1 MATATNLGFPRIG
14 TRRELKRAVERF
26 WANETGAEELARI
39 AAELR
44 RRHWELQRDAGIA
57 HIPSNDFSLYDHVL
71 DTALMVGAV
80 PARFGGASAV
90 VEPTTAFALARGT
103 ADTPPMDMT
112 KWFNTNYHYIVPEF
126 EPGQSFRLAS
136 TKPVDEFNEA
146 LALGIRTRPVL
157 LGPVSFLLLGKSHDA
172 QLDPLSLLD
181 RLLPVYAEVLSRLAA
196 AGAVWVQLDEPV
208 LALDL
213 PANAAP
219 AFRKAYDRL
228 TREAPQLRFLLAA
241 YFGDLQENLELLL
254 TLPAAAYH
262 LDLVRGPEQ
271 LDRALD
277 RLRDGIAL
285 SLGVIDGRNIWR
297 ADLDRALEQL
307 DRAARRIGSER
318 ILVAPSCSL
327 LHSPIDLDQET
338 ALDAELK
345 GWLAFARQKLG
356 EVAVLTRA
364 LNAGR
369 EAVADAFAESRRR
382 LEGRRGSPR
391 IHNPTVKSRVT
402 AINEVMLRR
411 AHPHETRLHAQE
423 AKLALPLFP
432 TTTIGSF
439 PQTQEVRKARAALAR
454 GSLAPAEYD
463 TFIEKEIERTLRFQE
478 EIGLDVLVHGEFE
491 RKDMVEYFGE
501 QLEGIG
507 FTQHGWVQSYGSR
520 YVKPPIIYGDV
531 ARPGPMTVRWSR
543 YAQSV
548 TKRPVK
554 GMLTGP
560 VTILR
565 WSFVR
570 DDQPQRD
577 TAYQLALALR
587 DEVVDL
593 ERAGIRVIQIDEPA
607 FREGLPLRRAAW
619 PEYLDWAVKAFR
631 LTSSGVKDETQI
643 QTHMCY
649 SEFNDV
655 IESIAAMD
663 ADVILIEASRSDM
676 ELLDAFV
683 RFRYPNRIGP
693 GIYDIHSPR
702 VPSVDEMTDRL
713 RKALA
718 VLRPEQLWVN
728 PDCGLKTRDWPE
740 VRASLTNLVAAA
752 RRIRENPAGTSSRA
766 T

>member
-14 TRRELKRAVERF
+14 ARRELKRALERF
-26 WANETGAEELARI
+26 WASETSPDELARVG
-39 AAELR
+39 AELR
-44 RRHWELQRDAGIA
+44 RRHWELQRDAGIT

-80 PARFGGASAV
+80 PPRFGGASIDVRA
-90 VEPTTAFALARGT
+90 TTAFALARGT

-112 KWFNTNYHYIVPEF
+112 KWFDTNYHYIVPEF
-126 EPGQSFRLAS
+126 EPGQAFRLVS

-146 LALGIRTRPVL
+146 QALGIRTRPVL
-157 LGPVSFLLLGKSHDA
+157 LGPLSFVLLGKPHA
-172 QLDPLSLLD
+172 GQIDPLSLLD
-181 RLLPVYAEVLSRLAA
+181 RLLPVYEDVLARLAA
-196 AGAVWVQLDEPV
+196 SGAEWVQLDEPV

-213 PANAAP
+213 PEKAAP
-219 AFRKAYDRL
+219 AFRRAYARL
-228 TREAPQLRFLLAA
+228 TREAPRLRLLIAT
-241 YFGDLQENLELLL
+241 YFGDLEENLDLLL
-254 TLPAAAYH
+254 DLPAAAFH
-262 LDLVRGPEQ
+262 LDLVRGPGQ

-277 RLRDGIAL
+277 QLRDGVTL
-285 SLGVIDGRNIWR
+285 SLGVVDGRNIWR
-297 ADLDRALEQL
+297 ADLDRALGQL

-318 ILVAPSCSL
+318 VFVAPSCSL
-327 LHSPIDLDQET
+327 LHSPIDLDLET
-338 ALDAELK
+338 DLDAELK
-345 GWLAFARQKLG
+345 GWLAFARQKLN
-356 EVAVLTRA
+356 EVALLTQA

-369 EAVADAFAESRRR
+369 AAVAEAMAESRQRIG
-382 LEGRRGSPR
+382 GRRSSPR
-391 IHNPTVKSRVT
+391 IHNPAVKARVA
-402 AINEVMLRR
+402 AIDEGLLRR
-411 AHPHETRLHAQE
+411 ANPHAARIRAQE
-423 AKLALPLFP
+423 AKLALPRFP

-439 PQTQEVRKARAALAR
+439 PQTPEVRKARAALAK
-454 GSLAPAEYD
+454 GTLTPTEYE
-463 TFIEKEIERTLRFQE
+463 TFIEQEIARTLRFQE

-501 QLEGIG
+501 QLAGIG

-520 YVKPPIIYGDV
+520 YVKPPILYGDV
-531 ARPGPMTVRWSR
+531 TRPGPMTVRWSR

-570 DDQPQRD
+570 DDQPQSD

-587 DEVVDL
+587 DEVADL

-619 PEYLDWAVKAFR
+619 PEYLDWAVTAFR
-631 LTSSGVKDETQI
+631 LASSGVKDETQI

-702 VPSVDEMTDRL
+702 VPSVEEMTGRL

-728 PDCGLKTRDWPE
+728 PDCGLKTRAWPE

-752 RRIRENPAGTSSRA
+752 RRIREDPTGAAAGA
-766 T
+766 P